1 MRRLLLAFAI
11 LAVGVA
17 LNGCAAVKV
26 EVDDAHKGY
35 AIYSNGEKVCDD
47 SRNCYVPVARGD
59 EMYLEAEKN
68 GVVYGEVVIHRG
80 DGGYSTQTVLRR
92 GSAKDVAT
100 AVGMPLGIAAR
111 GLQPLETVTTTT
123 EYFPKKV
130 MIPVMPPENDGN
142 PFPWDKPD
150 PSK

>member
-1 MRRLLLAFAI
+1 
-11 LAVGVA
+11 
-17 LNGCAAVKV
+17 
-26 EVDDAHKGY
+26 
-35 AIYSNGEKVCDD
+35 
-47 SRNCYVPVARGD
+47 
-59 EMYLEAEKN
+59 MYLEAEKN

-92 GSAKDVAT
+92 GTAKDVAT